1 GARNKALGVRDELVE
16 VVVGPGAA
24 LGLQGGGEIEPA
36 SLALMVAD
44 DAVKIRTHAV
54 GAALLEGMASG
65 AFLGRS
71 SALLDRCGLQKLL
84 DRLRRR
90 GRGFLAAWCFF
101 LHGDLVTRLFRRLG
115 REQRAGG
122 EVRDQ
127 ENKAGAENRTENFI
141 EFEGVHFGSGSRPE
155 DRL

>member
-1 GARNKALGVRDELVE
+1 MAPPRRNVPVTNAR
-16 VVVGPGAA
+16 
-24 LGLQGGGEIEPA
+24 
-36 SLALMVAD
+36 
-44 DAVKIRTHAV
+44 AVKAKTARQSPAVDRAKIGANAV
-54 GAALLEGMASG
+54 GATLLEGVAGG

-71 SALLDRCGLQKLL
+71 SPLLDRCGLQKLL
-84 DRLRRR
+84 DRLGRR
-90 GRGFLAAWCFF
+90 GGGFLAAWCFF
-101 LHGDLVTRLFRRLG
+101 LHGDRVTRLFRRLG

-155 DRL
+155 GRL